1 MLDTGL
7 LSKEINEPNWIYV
20 LFFGQDSAIQ
30 ATVAAPQTHQV
41 RKVPCSK
48 VIPWDGLY
56 NACNMAIPV
65 LNEVSSLGIQNF
77 CLKISLPNKGNYWT
91 LRIGVVASYQKLGF
105 ILVKKSFF

>member
-48 VIPWDGLY
+48 MIPWDGLY

-65 LNEVSSLGIQNF
+65 LNGVSSLGIQNF
-77 CLKISLPNKGNYWT
+77 CLKIDQISSPPG
-91 LRIGVVASYQKLGF
+91 I
-105 ILVKKSFF
+105 